1 MNIEIIDLDF
11 MDKEQ
16 VIASFLLL
24 ADDGSSA
31 AIIETGPTTCLERL
45 KAGLK
50 EHGVSHE
57 DVRQVFLTHIHL
69 DHAGASGHL
78 AEVLPNATFYV
89 HEVGYPHLVDPSKLV
104 KSATRIYGESMNE
117 LWGEARPV
125 PEDRVVIM
133 NESGEAEAAGGVL
146 VAHDTPGHAY
156 HHLAYLEPDSGALFA
171 GDVAGIRL
179 PGQSYVRP
187 PTPPPEIDVEAWV
200 RSIEHIR
207 EIAPVSLWPTHFG
220 SYEDVNRHLGEL
232 EQRLQD
238 WLLFVE
244 GRMDEGA
251 EREEISEELKAK
263 GDAEM
268 LAEGADTGQS
278 GQYDMAGNYPM
289 LTDGLMRY
297 VTRRREKR

>member
-1 MNIEIIDLDF
+1 MKIEIIDLDF
-11 MDKEQ
+11 MNTGQ

-24 ADDGSSA
+24 GEDGASA
-31 AIIETGPTTCLERL
+31 ALVETGPTNCLARL
-45 KAGLK
+45 TAGLK
-50 EHGVSHE
+50 DRGVSYE
-57 DVRQVFLTHIHL
+57 DVRQVYLTHIHL

-78 AEVLPNATFYV
+78 SGVLPNATFYV
-89 HEVGYPHLVDPSKLV
+89 HEVGYPHLADPSKLV
-104 KSATRIYGESMNE
+104 KSATRIYGERMEE

-125 PEDRVVIM
+125 PEDRIKVLKD
-133 NESGEAEAAGGVL
+133 GEETETAGGVL
-146 VAHDTPGHAY
+146 VAHGTPGHAY
-156 HHLAYLEPDSGALFA
+156 HHLAYLEPGSGALFT

-200 RSIEHIR
+200 QSINYIR
-207 EIAPVSLWPTHFG
+207 RIDPASLWPTHFG
-220 SYEDVNRHLGEL
+220 SYEDVERHLGEL

-244 GRMDEGA
+244 GQMDDGA
-251 EREEISEELKAK
+251 DREEISDQLKAK

-268 LAEGADTGQS
+268 LAEGSHFSQS
-278 GQYDMAGNYPM
+278 ERYDLAGTYSM

-297 VTRRREKR
+297 VARQREKR

>member
-1 MNIEIIDLDF
+1 
-11 MDKEQ
+11 
-16 VIASFLLL
+16 
-24 ADDGSSA
+24 
-31 AIIETGPTTCLERL
+31 
-45 KAGLK
+45 
-50 EHGVSHE
+50 
-57 DVRQVFLTHIHL
+57 VRQVFLTHIHL

-78 AEVLPNATFYV
+78 SELLPNATFHV

-104 KSATRIYGESMNE
+104 KSATRIYGERMEE
-117 LWGEARPV
+117 LWGEAWPV
-125 PEDRVVIM
+125 PENRVVVLKQD
-133 NESGEAEAAGGVL
+133 GETEAAGGVL

-179 PGQSYVRP
+179 PGQAYVRP

-200 RSIEHIR
+200 RSINHIR
-207 EIAPVSLWPTHFG
+207 EVGPASLWPTHFG
-220 SYEDVNRHLGEL
+220 SYEDVERHLGEL

-238 WLLFVE
+238 WLLFIE

-268 LAEGADTGQS
+268 LAEGADTEQS

-297 VTRRREKR
+297 VTRRREEG

>member
-1 MNIEIIDLDF
+1 MKIEMIDLGF
-11 MDKEQ
+11 MGRAQ
-16 VIASFLLL
+16 IIASYLLL
-24 ADDGSSA
+24 AEDGTSA
-31 AIIETGPTTCLERL
+31 ALVETGPTTCLDRL
-45 KAGLK
+45 TAGLK

-57 DVRQVFLTHIHL
+57 DVRQVFVTHIHL
-69 DHAGASGHL
+69 DHAGASGHVSEL
-78 AEVLPNATFYV
+78 LPNATFYV
-89 HEVGYPHLVDPSKLV
+89 HEVGHPHLVDPSKLV
-104 KSATRIYGESMNE
+104 KSATRIYGESMDE

-125 PEDRVVIM
+125 PEDRVVILKD
-133 NESGEAEAAGGVL
+133 GEGTEAAGGVL

-156 HHLAYLEPDSGALFA
+156 HHLAYLEPDSGTLFT

-200 RSIEHIR
+200 KSINHIR
-207 EIAPVSLWPTHFG
+207 EIDPASLWPTHFG
-220 SYEDVNRHLGEL
+220 SYEDVERHLGEL

-244 GRMDEGA
+244 GQMDDGA
-251 EREEISEELKAK
+251 DREEISEQLRAK

-268 LAEGADTGQS
+268 LAEGADTSQS
-278 GQYDMAGNYPM
+278 EHYDMAGSYPM

-297 VTRRREKR
+297 ATRRREKS

>member
-1 MNIEIIDLDF
+1 MNMEIIDLDF

-207 EIAPVSLWPTHFG
+207 EIAPASLWPTHFG

-268 LAEGADTGQS
+268 LADRADTGQS

>member
-1 MNIEIIDLDF
+1 MKIEIIDLDF
-11 MDKEQ
+11 TDTEQ

-24 ADDGSSA
+24 GDDGAST
-31 AIIETGPTTCLERL
+31 IVETGPTTCLHRL
-45 KAGLK
+45 NAGLK
-50 EHGVSHE
+50 QHGVSHK

-78 AEVLPNATFYV
+78 SEMLPNATFYV

-104 KSATRIYGESMNE
+104 KSATRIYGESMDE

-125 PEDRVVIM
+125 PEDRIVILK
-133 NESGEAEAAGGVL
+133 EGDETEAAGGIL

-156 HHLAYLEPDSGALFA
+156 HHLAYLEPDSGSLFT

-200 RSIEHIR
+200 QSINHIR
-207 EIAPVSLWPTHFG
+207 RIDPASLWPTHFG
-220 SYEDVNRHLGEL
+220 SYEDVERHLGEL

-244 GRMDEGA
+244 GQMDDGA
-251 EREEISEELKAK
+251 GREEISEGLKAK

-268 LAEGADTGQS
+268 LAEGADTTQS
-278 GQYDMAGNYPM
+278 EHYDLAGSYPM

-297 VTRRREKR
+297 ATRRRERG